1 MDGAK
6 ATWKV
11 TCAGPPAMTGGP
23 ADGDS
28 RAEGQ
33 EVRGEGMDGATGR
46 RGRAAGEITRGAD
59 TFSGVIKLTST
70 EASMTIKL
78 DGSRLEECDVPGSA
92 R

>member
-1 MDGAK
+1 
-6 ATWKV
+6 
-11 TCAGPPAMTGGP
+11 
-23 ADGDS
+23 
-28 RAEGQ
+28 
-33 EVRGEGMDGATGR
+33 MDGATGR
-46 RGRAAGEITRGAD
+46 RGRAAGEITCGAD